1 MGNLER
7 ANSMIHLSWRKI
19 TLTVKI
25 TTTMTIAIVSA
36 VTGVTGLSLASQQ
49 NNFQQELQQQAEFLL
64 DTISLMSVESL
75 KKNNILP
82 LQEIL
87 YKLHDYNFILSAK
100 IYNQRGQVVAE
111 TTTLLPIAVQLSND
125 YFSQD
130 IFDSQQASFAWQSN
144 KLLARKLIIKDG
156 QRFGSVSL
164 ELSTADLASQLAK
177 IRDRGIIVAFV
188 ISLIG
193 IIIASSLAR
202 SITEPIQEITIAT
215 NNIAQGNFSQDINIS
230 SPDELATLGNSF
242 NAMTRQ
248 IEDLV
253 TGLQHRAKYLRASEI
268 KNHALLNAIPD
279 LMWRFNNQG
288 TLIDTKIS
296 SERLSLTAELLRKN
310 VKEIFPP
317 AVAIRFQESIAQAL
331 ATGKIQ
337 IFEYEW
343 FVDRRR
349 RYFEAR
355 IVVCGG
361 NEVLAIIRD
370 NTDSKI
376 AQEELKRAKEA
387 AEAASIAKTKFLANM
402 SHELRTPLNGILGLS
417 DLLLVE
423 AKESGYADFVPD
435 LDQIQKSGT
444 HLLTLI
450 EDILDISKLEADKAS
465 IYPERFDIT
474 TLLSEVRS
482 LVTPMVYKNNN
493 ILEIEESHNLG
504 FMISDRKRVK
514 QILLNILSNA
524 AKFTHKGKI
533 KIVVTRQ
540 ARNIVPAL
548 IDSRQ
553 MPILNKDHEHQ
564 SPNTS
569 HQPSDWIIFQISDTG
584 IGMKPIQVKHV
595 FKPFIQADIG
605 TTKKY
610 SGTGLGLTIC
620 KSFCEMMG
628 GNITVKSQ
636 VGEGSTFT
644 FWLPSTMVKSPD
656 IT

>member
-1 MGNLER
+1 
-7 ANSMIHLSWRKI
+7 MIDLSWSKK
-19 TLTVKI
+19 TLPVKI
-25 TTTMTIAIVSA
+25 TTTITIAIVSA
-36 VTGVTGLSLASQQ
+36 VAGVTGLSLRSQQ
-49 NNFQQELQQQAEFLL
+49 HHFQQEVQKKADFLL

-75 KKNNILP
+75 QQNNILS

-87 YKLHDYNFILSAK
+87 HKLQGQNSILSAK
-100 IYNQRGQVVAE
+100 IYDRQGQIVAE
-111 TTTLLPIAVQLSND
+111 TNTLVPIAVQFSSG

-130 IFDSQQASFAWQSN
+130 IFNKERASFAWQSH
-144 KLLARKLIIKDG
+144 KLLARKAIIKDG
-156 QRFGSVSL
+156 QRLGSVSI
-164 ELSTADLASQLAK
+164 ELSTADLAPQLAK
-177 IRDRGIIVAFV
+177 IRDRGIMVAT
-188 ISLIG
+188 IASCIG
-193 IIIASSLAR
+193 IIISYSLAR
-202 SITEPIQEITIAT
+202 SITESIQEITIAT
-215 NNIAQGNFSQDINIS
+215 KKITQGDFPQPINIS
-230 SPDELATLGNSF
+230 SSNELAILGNSF
-242 NAMTRQ
+242 NVMTRQ
-248 IEDLV
+248 LEELV
-253 TGLQHRAKYLRASEI
+253 GSLQHRAKYLRESEI

-279 LMWRFNNQG
+279 LMWRFDSQG

-296 SERLSLTAELLRKN
+296 SERRSLTAELLQKN

-317 AVAIRFQESIAQAL
+317 EVAIRFQKSINQAL
-331 ATGKIQ
+331 KTGEIQ

-355 IVVCGG
+355 IVVCGD

-387 AEAASIAKTKFLANM
+387 AEAASVAKTKFLANM

-450 EDILDISKLEADKAS
+450 EDILDISKLEADKAT
-465 IYPERFDIT
+465 IYPEKFDIT
-474 TLLSEVRS
+474 TLLSEIRS
-482 LVTPMVYKNNN
+482 LVLPMVQKNAN
-493 ILEIEESHNLG
+493 ILEIEEPNNLG
-504 FMISDRKRVK
+504 FMFSDRKRVK
-514 QILLNILSNA
+514 QILFNILSNA
-524 AKFTHKGKI
+524 AKFTHEGKI
-533 KIVVTRQ
+533 KISVTRQ
-540 ARNIVPAL
+540 GRNFLPAL

-553 MPILNKDHEHQ
+553 LPILNSQSLEKDDNQ
-564 SPNTS
+564 SQNTC
-569 HQPSDWIIFQISDTG
+569 HKPSDWIIFKISDTG
-584 IGMKPIQVKHV
+584 IGMKPVQVKNV

-610 SGTGLGLTIC
+610 AGTGLGLTIC

-628 GNITVKSQ
+628 GNITAESQ

-644 FWLPSTMVKSPD
+644 FWLPSTIVKSPD

>member
-1 MGNLER
+1 MFL
-7 ANSMIHLSWRKI
+7 
-19 TLTVKI
+19 VP
-25 TTTMTIAIVSA
+25 IV
-36 VTGVTGLSLASQQ
+36 
-49 NNFQQELQQQAEFLL
+49 
-64 DTISLMSVESL
+64 
-75 KKNNILP
+75 
-82 LQEIL
+82 
-87 YKLHDYNFILSAK
+87 
-100 IYNQRGQVVAE
+100 
-111 TTTLLPIAVQLSND
+111 
-125 YFSQD
+125 
-130 IFDSQQASFAWQSN
+130 IFC
-144 KLLARKLIIKDG
+144 IG
-156 QRFGSVSL
+156 
-164 ELSTADLASQLAK
+164 
-177 IRDRGIIVAFV
+177 FV
-188 ISLIG
+188 I
-193 IIIASSLAR
+193 
-202 SITEPIQEITIAT
+202 E
-215 NNIAQGNFSQDINIS
+215 
-230 SPDELATLGNSF
+230 
-242 NAMTRQ
+242 
-248 IEDLV
+248 
-253 TGLQHRAKYLRASEI
+253 RASEI

-279 LMWRFNNQG
+279 LMWRFNSQG

-296 SERLSLTAELLRKN
+296 LERRSLTAELLQKN
-310 VKEIFPP
+310 VQEIFPP
-317 AVAIRFQESIAQAL
+317 AVAIHFQQSITKAL
-331 ATGKIQ
+331 ETGEIQ

-355 IVVCGG
+355 IVVCGT

-387 AEAASIAKTKFLANM
+387 AEAASVAKTKFLANM

-450 EDILDISKLEADKAS
+450 EDILDISKLEADKVS

-474 TLLSEVRS
+474 TLLSEVKS
-482 LVTPMVYKNNN
+482 LVMPMVQKNSNS
-493 ILEIEESHNLG
+493 LEIAEANNLG
-504 FMISDRKRVK
+504 FMFSDRKRVK

-524 AKFTHKGKI
+524 AKFTHEGKI
-533 KIVVTRQ
+533 TISVTRQ
-540 ARNIVPAL
+540 VRNFLPAL

-553 MPILNKDHEHQ
+553 LSMINSQ
-564 SPNTS
+564 SLAKSDNQIS
-569 HQPSDWIIFQISDTG
+569 HNCHQPSDWIIFNIADTG
-584 IGMKPIQVKHV
+584 IGMKPVQVEHV

-610 SGTGLGLTIC
+610 AGTGLGLTIC

-628 GNITVKSQ
+628 GNISVESK

-644 FWLPSTMVKSPD
+644 FWLPSTIVKSPD

>member
-1 MGNLER
+1 
-7 ANSMIHLSWRKI
+7 
-19 TLTVKI
+19 
-25 TTTMTIAIVSA
+25 
-36 VTGVTGLSLASQQ
+36 
-49 NNFQQELQQQAEFLL
+49 
-64 DTISLMSVESL
+64 
-75 KKNNILP
+75 
-82 LQEIL
+82 
-87 YKLHDYNFILSAK
+87 
-100 IYNQRGQVVAE
+100 
-111 TTTLLPIAVQLSND
+111 
-125 YFSQD
+125 
-130 IFDSQQASFAWQSN
+130 
-144 KLLARKLIIKDG
+144 
-156 QRFGSVSL
+156 
-164 ELSTADLASQLAK
+164 LAK
-177 IRDRGIIVAFV
+177 IRDRGIIVASIFSCLG
-188 ISLIG
+188 ILI
-193 IIIASSLAR
+193 AYRLSY
-202 SITEPIQEITIAT
+202 SITDPIIELISTT
-215 NNIAQGNFSQDINIS
+215 KKLAQGDFSHSITS
-230 SPDELATLGNSF
+230 SSTEELSILGNSF
-242 NAMTRQ
+242 NFMTGKLA
-248 IEDLV
+248 ESVNHLKE
-253 TGLQHRAKYLRASEI
+253 RAEYLRVSEI

-279 LMWRFNNQG
+279 LMWRFNSQG

-296 SERLSLTAELLRKN
+296 LERRSLTAELLQKN
-310 VKEIFPP
+310 VKEIFSVD
-317 AVAIRFQESIAQAL
+317 VAQKFQRSIIEAL

-343 FVDRRR
+343 FVERRR

-355 IVVCGG
+355 IVVCGES
-361 NEVLAIIRD
+361 EVLAIIRD

-387 AEAASIAKTKFLANM
+387 AEAASVAKTKFLANM

-465 IYPERFDIT
+465 IYPEKFDVT
-474 TLLSEVRS
+474 TLLSEMRN
-482 LVTPMVYKNNN
+482 LIAPMMQKNAN
-493 ILEIEESHNLG
+493 LLTIEQQDDLG
-504 FMISDRKRVK
+504 FMFSDRKRVK
-514 QILLNILSNA
+514 QILFNILSNA

-533 KIVVTRQ
+533 TISVTRQ
-540 ARNIVPAL
+540 AKNSFPAL

-553 MPILNKDHEHQ
+553 LSALNSRSLAQ
-564 SPNTS
+564 NSNPCQQVC

-584 IGMKPIQVKHV
+584 IGMKPVQVKNI

-610 SGTGLGLTIC
+610 AGTGLGLTIC

-628 GNITVKSQ
+628 GNITVESQ
-636 VGEGSTFT
+636 VEEGSTFT

>member
-1 MGNLER
+1 
-7 ANSMIHLSWRKI
+7 MIDLSWRKT
-19 TLTVKI
+19 TLPVKI
-25 TTTMTIAIVSA
+25 TTTITIAIVSA
-36 VTGVTGLSLASQQ
+36 VAGVTMLSLWSQQ
-49 NNFQQELQQQAEFLL
+49 NHFQREVQQKAEFLL
-64 DTISLMSVESL
+64 DTISLISAESL

-87 YKLHDYNFILSAK
+87 HNLDTHNSILSGK
-100 IYNQRGQVVAE
+100 IYNQRGQIVAE
-111 TTTLLPIAVQLSND
+111 TNTFVPIAIQFSSG

-130 IFDSQQASFAWQSN
+130 MFDSEQASFAWQSN
-144 KLLARKLIIKDG
+144 KLLARKAIIEDG
-156 QRFGSVSL
+156 QKLGSVSL
-164 ELSTADLASQLAK
+164 ELSTADLAPQLAA
-177 IRDRGIIVAFV
+177 IRDRGIMVAAIV
-188 ISLIG
+188 SLLG
-193 IIIASSLAR
+193 IIIADALAH
-202 SITEPIQEITIAT
+202 SITEPIQKITIAT
-215 NNIAQGNFSQDINIS
+215 KKIAQGDFSQPINIS
-230 SPDELATLGNSF
+230 SSDELAILGNSF
-242 NAMTRQ
+242 NVMTRQ
-248 IEDLV
+248 LEELV
-253 TGLQHRAKYLRASEI
+253 SSLQHRAEYLRENEI

-279 LMWRFNNQG
+279 LMWRFDSQG

-296 SERLSLTAELLRKN
+296 SERRSLTAELLQKN
-310 VKEIFPP
+310 VKQIFPP
-317 AVAIRFQESIAQAL
+317 VVAIRFQKSITTAL
-331 ATGKIQ
+331 ETGKIQ

-355 IVVCGG
+355 IVVCGE

-387 AEAASIAKTKFLANM
+387 AEAASVAKAKFLANM

-474 TLLSEVRS
+474 TLLSEIRS
-482 LVTPMVYKNNN
+482 LVMPMVQTNAN
-493 ILEIEESHNLG
+493 ILEIEEPNNLG
-504 FMISDRKRVK
+504 FMLSDRKRVK
-514 QILLNILSNA
+514 QILVNILSNA
-524 AKFTHKGKI
+524 AKFTHEGKI
-533 KIVVTRQ
+533 TISVTRQ
-540 ARNIVPAL
+540 ARNFLPAL

-553 MPILNKDHEHQ
+553 LSLLNSQSLAKDENQ
-564 SPNTS
+564 SQNTC
-569 HQPSDWIIFQISDTG
+569 HQPSDWIIFKISDTG
-584 IGMKPIQVKHV
+584 IGMKPVQVKNV

-610 SGTGLGLTIC
+610 AGTGLGLTIC

-628 GNITVKSQ
+628 GNITAESQ

-644 FWLPSTMVKSPD
+644 FWLPSTIVKSPE

>member
-1 MGNLER
+1 
-7 ANSMIHLSWRKI
+7 MIDLSWRKI
-19 TLTVKI
+19 TLPVKI
-25 TTTMTIAIVSA
+25 TTTITIAIVSA
-36 VTGVTGLSLASQQ
+36 VAGVTGLSLASKKS
-49 NNFQQELQQQAEFLL
+49 NFQQALQQQAEFLL

-75 KKNNILP
+75 KKNNIVP

-87 YKLHDYNFILSAK
+87 HKLRDNNAISSAK
-100 IYNQRGQVVAE
+100 IYNQRGQIVAE
-111 TTTLLPIAVQLSND
+111 THNLLPIAVQFSSG

-130 IFDSQQASFAWQSN
+130 IFNNDRASFAWQSY
-144 KLLARKLIIKDG
+144 KLLARKAIIKDG
-156 QRFGSVSL
+156 QRLGSVSI
-164 ELSTADLASQLAK
+164 ELSTVDLAPQLAK
-177 IRDRGIIVAFV
+177 IRNRGIMVAT
-188 ISLIG
+188 IASCIG
-193 IIIASSLAR
+193 IIISSSLAR

-215 NNIAQGNFSQDINIS
+215 KKIAQGDFPQPINIS
-230 SPDELATLGNSF
+230 SSNELAILGNSF
-242 NAMTRQ
+242 NVMTRQ
-248 IEDLV
+248 LEELV
-253 TGLQHRAKYLRASEI
+253 GSLQHRAKYLRESEI

-279 LMWRFNNQG
+279 LMWRFDSQG

-296 SERLSLTAELLRKN
+296 SERLSLTAELLQKN

-317 AVAIRFQESIAQAL
+317 EVAISFQKSINQAL
-331 ATGKIQ
+331 ETGEIQ

-355 IVVCGG
+355 IVVCGD

-387 AEAASIAKTKFLANM
+387 AEAASVAKTKFLANM

-450 EDILDISKLEADKAS
+450 EDILDISKLEADKAT
-465 IYPERFDIT
+465 IYPEKFDIT
-474 TLLSEVRS
+474 TLLSEIRS
-482 LVTPMVYKNNN
+482 LVLPMVQKNAN
-493 ILEIEESHNLG
+493 ILEIEEPNNLG
-504 FMISDRKRVK
+504 FMFSDRKRVK
-514 QILLNILSNA
+514 QILFNILSNA
-524 AKFTHKGKI
+524 AKFTHEGKI
-533 KIVVTRQ
+533 KISVTRQ
-540 ARNIVPAL
+540 GRNFLPAL

-553 MPILNKDHEHQ
+553 LPILNSQSLAKDDNQ
-564 SPNTS
+564 SQNTCYK
-569 HQPSDWIIFQISDTG
+569 PSDWIIFKISDTG
-584 IGMKPIQVKHV
+584 IGMKPVQVKNV

-610 SGTGLGLTIC
+610 AGTGLGLTIC

-628 GNITVKSQ
+628 GNITAESQ

-644 FWLPSTMVKSPD
+644 FWLPSTIVKSPD

>member
-1 MGNLER
+1 
-7 ANSMIHLSWRKI
+7 MIDFSWSKI
-19 TLTVKI
+19 TLPIKI
-25 TTTMTIAIVSA
+25 TAAITSTVITA
-36 VTGVTGLSLASQQ
+36 LVGVTALSLNSQQ
-49 NNFQQELQQQAEFLL
+49 NHFQQESKTKAEFLL
-64 DTISLMSVESL
+64 DTISLISVESL
-75 KKNNILP
+75 KKNNILS

-87 YKLHDYNFILSAK
+87 HKLQVDDSILSAK
-100 IYNQRGQVVAE
+100 IYNQRGQVIAE
-111 TTTLLPIAVQLSND
+111 TASFVPIVVQFSNG

-130 IFDSQQASFAWQSN
+130 IFDSEQAIFAWQSH
-144 KLLARKLIIKDG
+144 KLLAKKAIIADG
-156 QRFGSVSL
+156 QKLGSVSI
-164 ELSTADLASQLAK
+164 ELSTADLNVQLVK
-177 IRDRGIIVAFV
+177 IRDRGIIVASIV
-188 ISLIG
+188 SCLG
-193 IIIASSLAR
+193 IIIAYALSR
-202 SITEPIQEITIAT
+202 SITEPLAEMTIAT
-215 NNIAQGNFSQDINIS
+215 KKITQGDFPQPLNIS
-230 SPDELATLGNSF
+230 STFELAALGNSF
-242 NAMTRQ
+242 NTMTR
-248 IEDLV
+248 ELSELV
-253 TGLQHRAKYLRASEI
+253 NHLKDRAEYLRTSEI

-279 LMWRFNNQG
+279 LMWRFDSKG
-288 TLIDTKIS
+288 TLIDTKVS
-296 SERLSLTAELLRKN
+296 LERRSLTAELLQKN
-310 VKEIFPP
+310 VREIFSVD
-317 AVAIRFQESIAQAL
+317 VAKKFQKSIDQAL
-331 ATGKIQ
+331 ATRKIQ

-343 FVDRRR
+343 FVERRR

-355 IVVCGG
+355 IVVCGES
-361 NEVLAIIRD
+361 EVLAIIRD

-387 AEAASIAKTKFLANM
+387 AEAASVAKTKFLANM

-465 IYPERFDIT
+465 IYPERFDVT
-474 TLLSEVRS
+474 TLLSEIRN
-482 LVTPMVYKNNN
+482 LVAPMITKNTN
-493 ILEIEESHNLG
+493 LLTIEQQDELG

-514 QILLNILSNA
+514 QILINILSNA
-524 AKFTHKGKI
+524 AKFTHEGRI
-533 KIVVTRQ
+533 TISVTRQ
-540 ARNIVPAL
+540 ARNFLPAL

-553 MPILNKDHEHQ
+553 FSELNSKSLAKKNSQ
-564 SPNTS
+564 TC

-584 IGMKPIQVKHV
+584 IGMKPIQVKNI

-610 SGTGLGLTIC
+610 AGTGLGLTIC

-628 GNITVKSQ
+628 GNITVESQ
-636 VGEGSTFT
+636 VGVGSTFT